1 MLSSVQ
7 SWQWKYRALQIEPR
21 KSRIARESER
31 ESFFEELRRKKFWSR
46 VRSDNRLSGYLVSRK
61 VKKIVSDSEK
71 TKDRTSE
78 ENNSGGVGQGE
89 TGPGQSGP
97 IHSTSHC
104 GSSGVST
111 LVPNN
116 SPTHHIPNTPNEVT
130 NLTNQTTHNW
140 NGNLVMYPTQ
150 PNPNPT
156 GGTYPHY
163 LTTCY
168 PFVQESY
175 YFLPQSNCYR
185 SQVRNNV
192 VHGCTN
198 MCHPPI

>member
-1 MLSSVQ
+1 ML
-7 SWQWKYRALQIEPR
+7 
-21 KSRIARESER
+21 
-31 ESFFEELRRKKFWSR
+31 
-46 VRSDNRLSGYLVSRK
+46 RK

-71 TKDRTSE
+71 PKDRTSE
-78 ENNSGGVGQGE
+78 EKNSGGGGE
-89 TGPGQSGP
+89 VSGPGHSGP
-97 IHSTSHC
+97 VHSGPSSGHC
-104 GSSGVST
+104 GSVSGVST

-116 SPTHHIPNTPNEVT
+116 SPTHHIPNNTPNEVT
-130 NLTNQTTHNW
+130 NLTNPW

-156 GGTYPHY
+156 PGGTYPHY

-185 SQVRNNV
+185 SQVRKI
-192 VHGCTN
+192 VHTGVKRCVT
-198 MCHPPI
+198 PPI

>member
-1 MLSSVQ
+1 M
-7 SWQWKYRALQIEPR
+7 
-21 KSRIARESER
+21 
-31 ESFFEELRRKKFWSR
+31 
-46 VRSDNRLSGYLVSRK
+46 SRK

-97 IHSTSHC
+97 IHSTSNC

-130 NLTNQTTHNW
+130 NLTNPW

-156 GGTYPHY
+156 PGGTYPHY

-185 SQVRNNV
+185 SQVRKI
-192 VHGCTN
+192 VHTGVKRCVT
-198 MCHPPI
+198 PPLYNIVTAGGLRC